1 MALTITFAVGPA
13 CSGGNHFDITATA
26 APSGRQRVVHVT
38 KPDLRTPLS
47 LQEQDQL
54 IELLLRAM
62 VPQMSGQTPANIKA
76 ALEAKTVNL
85 TLSG

>member
-26 APSGRQRVVHVT
+26 APSGVQAVVHVT

-47 LQEQDQL
+47 PAEHVL
-54 IELLLRAM
+54 IVNLMLRAM
-62 VPQMSGQTPANIKA
+62 VAQMSGQTPANIKA

-85 TLSG
+85 TLNG